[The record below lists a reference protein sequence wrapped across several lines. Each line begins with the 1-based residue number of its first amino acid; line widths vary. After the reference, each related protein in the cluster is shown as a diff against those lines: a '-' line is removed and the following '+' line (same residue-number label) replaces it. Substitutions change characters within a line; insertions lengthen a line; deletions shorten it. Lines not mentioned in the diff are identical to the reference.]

1 MGNAYDQPA
10 GMSRQSFN
18 SRVRLEI
25 DLDRLGSNYQAIT
38 AHCAPLRVMAVLKAN
53 AYGLGVRGIA
63 ERLVAEGVDAIG
75 VAELREAAAVCD
87 LGVPVHILGALLSSE
102 VAEVVRLGIVAPV
115 TDVEGARRLSIE
127 SVQQGRDTPIHFLV
141 DTGMGRLGIPLR
153 EAREA
158 IPLIAS
164 LPGLFCHG
172 IYSHFP
178 EAYGDAPFSNQ
189 QVTEF
194 DQLLA
199 DLAKRGLS
207 FKSIHLAN
215 SDGINNIEAS
225 IQAPFTMVRTGINLY
240 GVFDMAGARSLPLRP
255 VLRMTTQ
262 LVAVRELPAGSN
274 VGYGRTCTLDKE
286 TRVGT
291 VAIGYADG
299 LPMAMSNGGGCV
311 VVRGRR
317 CPILGRVSMD
327 YTTVD
332 LTAVPDAG
340 PGDEVICL
348 GDEITVA
355 DWAAAKGTITYEVI
369 CSFGNRVERRYVQRA
384 VVAQPT
390 GY

>member
-1 MGNAYDQPA
+1 MN
-10 GMSRQSFN
+10 RQAFS

-25 DLDRLGSNYQAIT
+25 DLDRLAFNFQAI
-38 AHCAPLRVMAVLKAN
+38 AGHCRPLRVMAVLKAN

-87 LGVPVHILGALLSSE
+87 LGVPVHILGALLDSE
-102 VAEVVRLGIVAPV
+102 IPEVVRLGIVAPV
-115 TDVEGARRLSIE
+115 ADLDGARRLSVE
-127 SVQQGRDTPIHFLV
+127 SLKQGRETPVHFLV
-141 DTGMGRLGIPLR
+141 DTGMGRLGVPLH
-153 EAREA
+153 EAREV
-158 IPLIAS
+158 IPFVS
-164 LPGLFCHG
+164 SMPGLLCHG
-172 IYSHFP
+172 VYSHFP
-178 EAYGDAPFSNQ
+178 EAYGDVPFSNK
-189 QVTEF
+189 QVA
-194 DQLLA
+194 DLQQLLD
-199 DLAKRGLS
+199 DLAERGLS
-207 FKSIHLAN
+207 FPSVHVAN

-225 IQAPFTMVRTGINLY
+225 LKAPFTMVRTGINLY

-255 VLRMTTQ
+255 VLRLTTQ
-262 LVAVRELPAGSN
+262 LAAVRELPAGSN
-274 VGYGRTCTLDKE
+274 VGYGRTCTLDQA

-299 LPMAMSNGGGCV
+299 LPLAMSNGGGAV

-327 YTTVD
+327 YTTID
-332 LTAVPDAG
+332 LSAVPEAQPD
-340 PGDEVICL
+340 DEVVCL

-384 VVAQPT
+384 VVT
-390 GY
+390 ESSTY